1 MVNRFLSW
9 RLKPLLD
16 FLRQELHV
24 WLSMVLVIVLVPVAR
39 GEISGAIVKQI
50 DSLWLELDV
59 TKFIELLGVLCCV
72 CIYIYIHILYYIL
85 YFNYTYIYI

>member
-1 MVNRFLSW
+1 M
-9 RLKPLLD
+9 
-16 FLRQELHV
+16 

-72 CIYIYIHILYYIL
+72 CIYIYIYIYYTIYYIL
-85 YFNYTYIYI
+85 IIHIFIYN

>member
-72 CIYIYIHILYYIL
+72 CIYIYTYTILYII
-85 YFNYTYIYI
+85 F